1 MSKLIDT
8 NGKEITGTPML
19 ANMITVN
26 ALRKVLFN
34 LDDQDMTVREL
45 RSKLFE
51 MNEDDKIV
59 Y

>member
-34 LDDQDMTVREL
+34 LDDQDMMVREL
-45 RSKLFE
+45 RRKLFE